1 MKTTLLSP
9 IDVTLLQDVIFRQVD
24 LFQVL
29 RILFVYQK
37 AIVRYVNVRCLLFQ
51 ALIHGVLAF
60 ALARLN
66 LLLTLTLDA
75 TTNASIATLQATSHT
90 LKIAIQKKT

>member
-9 IDVTLLQDVIFRQVD
+9 IDVTLFQDIIFRQMD

-37 AIVRYVNVRCLLFQ
+37 AIVRDVNVRCLLFQ
-51 ALIHGVLAF
+51 VLIHGVLAF

-75 TTNASIATLQATSHT
+75 TTTASIATLQATSHT
-90 LKIAIQKKT
+90 SKIAIQKKT